1 MMNSTIEQ
9 QKEFEKMVAE
19 INRLHSELND
29 LVKEN
34 REREQRDNNIKKSL
48 IKEIDK
54 LKKQNLE
61 LIRENNKLNKKIS
74 SYEKRNDLLK
84 DIPEEEEI
92 EKQYK
97 EYYSSLENELYCE

>member
-1 MMNSTIEQ
+1 MRNLTIEQ

-19 INRLHSELND
+19 INKLHQELIE

-54 LKKQNLE
+54 LKKQNLK
-61 LIRENNKLNKKIS
+61 LIKENKKINKRLS
-74 SYEKRNDLLK
+74 SYEKYNDM
-84 DIPEEEEI
+84 PSEEE
-92 EKQYK
+92 YAD
-97 EYYSSLENELYCE
+97 YYEALETEYCE

>member
-1 MMNSTIEQ
+1 MKNWE
-9 QKEFEKMVAE
+9 QKEVEKLLKN
-19 INRLHSELND
+19 ISDLHNELND

-34 REREQRDNNIKKSL
+34 REREQRDNNIKKNL

-54 LKKQNLE
+54 LKKENLK

>member
-1 MMNSTIEQ
+1 MKNLSIEQ

-19 INRLHSELND
+19 INRIHSELND

-54 LKKQNLE
+54 LKKKNLE
-61 LIRENNKLNKKIS
+61 LIRENNKINKRLS
-74 SYEKRNDLLK
+74 SYEKHNDMPL
-84 DIPEEEEI
+84 EEEYADY
-92 EKQYK
+92 YK
-97 EYYSSLENELYCE
+97 ALETEYCE

>member
-1 MMNSTIEQ
+1 MKNLTIEQ

-19 INRLHSELND
+19 INKLHQELDN

-54 LKKQNLE
+54 LKKEKLE
-61 LIRENNKLNKKIS
+61 LIRKNKKINKRLS
-74 SYEKRNDLLK
+74 SYEKYNDM
-84 DIPEEEEI
+84 PSEEE
-92 EKQYK
+92 YAD
-97 EYYSSLENELYCE
+97 YYEALETEYCE

>member
-1 MMNSTIEQ
+1 MSNLTIEQ

-29 LVKEN
+29 SVKEN

-54 LKKQNLE
+54 LKKEKLE
-61 LIRENNKLNKKIS
+61 LIRENKKINKRLS
-74 SYEKRNDLLK
+74 SYEKHNDMPL
-84 DIPEEEEI
+84 EEE
-92 EKQYK
+92 YAD
-97 EYYSSLENELYCE
+97 YYEALEREYCE

>member
-1 MMNSTIEQ
+1 MINLTIEQ

-84 DIPEEEEI
+84 DIPSEEEI

>member
-1 MMNSTIEQ
+1 MKNLTIEQ

-19 INRLHSELND
+19 INKLHNELND

-48 IKEIDK
+48 IKEIDN

-61 LIRENNKLNKKIS
+61 LITENNEINKRLS
-74 SYEKRNDLLK
+74 SYEKYNDM
-84 DIPEEEEI
+84 PSEEEYADY
-92 EKQYK
+92 YK
-97 EYYSSLENELYCE
+97 ALETEYCE

>member
-1 MMNSTIEQ
+1 MRNLTIDQ

-19 INRLHSELND
+19 INKLNHELND

-48 IKEIDK
+48 IKEIDN

-61 LIRENNKLNKKIS
+61 LITENNEINKRLS
-74 SYEKRNDLLK
+74 SYEKNNDM
-84 DIPEEEEI
+84 PSEEEYADY
-92 EKQYK
+92 YK
-97 EYYSSLENELYCE
+97 ALETEYCE

>member
-19 INRLHSELND
+19 INSLHNKLND

-34 REREQRDNNIKKSL
+34 REREQKDNNIKKSL

-54 LKKQNLE
+54 LKKKNLE
-61 LIRENNKLNKKIS
+61 LIKENKKINKRLS
-74 SYEKRNDLLK
+74 SYEKHNDM
-84 DIPEEEEI
+84 PSEEEYADYYEAL
-92 EKQYK
+92 EK
-97 EYYSSLENELYCE
+97 EYCE

>member
-1 MMNSTIEQ
+1 MINLTIEQ
-9 QKEFEKMVAE
+9 QKEFERMVAE

-54 LKKQNLE
+54 LKKEKLE
-61 LIRENNKLNKKIS
+61 LIRQNNKINKRLS
-74 SYEKRNDLLK
+74 SYEKHNDMPL
-84 DIPEEEEI
+84 EEDYADYYNALE
-92 EKQYK
+92 K
-97 EYYSSLENELYCE
+97 EYCE